1 MIKEINIKNETEE
14 IGTWRLNELLPYSMK
29 KEIRKYVLNDGLATV
44 EQLAV
49 MTDIEVY
56 KLISKKYSVFY
67 LETSKIELIERKII
81 N

>member
-14 IGTWRLNELLPYSMK
+14 IGTGRLNELLPYSMK
-29 KEIRKYVLNDGLATV
+29 NEIRKYVLNDGLATV

>member
-14 IGTWRLNELLPYSMK
+14 IGTGRLNELLPYSMK

-44 EQLAV
+44 EQLAA

-56 KLISKKYSVFY
+56 KLISKKYSGFY